1 MYCLFIHLSCVVE
14 VQRSRGAK
22 PEAELRDDVTVQMM
36 TDVMQK
42 QGLEMNAVTKLSE
55 QQVLVV
61 FRDIICATCL
71 RLKLLFVTLSEFP
84 GRFAT
89 EGDAELTDRQR
100 ARRRLPQPC
109 KRRVRDTCSGTCA
122 GEGGR

>member
-1 MYCLFIHLSCVVE
+1 M
-14 VQRSRGAK
+14 QRSRGTK

-61 FRDIICATCL
+61 FRDIYL
-71 RLKLLFVTLSEFP
+71 RYMYMCMFTFVIII
-84 GRFAT
+84 R
-89 EGDAELTDRQR
+89 DAVGISRMYR
-100 ARRRLPQPC
+100 N
-109 KRRVRDTCSGTCA
+109 
-122 GEGGR
+122 

>member
-1 MYCLFIHLSCVVE
+1 M
-14 VQRSRGAK
+14 QRSRGAK

-61 FRDIICATCL
+61 FRDIYL
-71 RLKLLFVTLSEFP
+71 RYMYMCMFTFVIII
-84 GRFAT
+84 R
-89 EGDAELTDRQR
+89 DAVGISRMYR
-100 ARRRLPQPC
+100 N
-109 KRRVRDTCSGTCA
+109 
-122 GEGGR
+122 

>member
-1 MYCLFIHLSCVVE
+1 MTWVGWRRSASRTARSSCAPSLCASQVRVTILNPPLPLYTYCLFIHLSCVVE
-14 VQRSRGAK
+14 VQRSLGKK

-61 FRDIICATCL
+61 FRDIIC
-71 RLKLLFVTLSEFP
+71 
-84 GRFAT
+84 
-89 EGDAELTDRQR
+89 
-100 ARRRLPQPC
+100 
-109 KRRVRDTCSGTCA
+109 GT
-122 GEGGR
+122 